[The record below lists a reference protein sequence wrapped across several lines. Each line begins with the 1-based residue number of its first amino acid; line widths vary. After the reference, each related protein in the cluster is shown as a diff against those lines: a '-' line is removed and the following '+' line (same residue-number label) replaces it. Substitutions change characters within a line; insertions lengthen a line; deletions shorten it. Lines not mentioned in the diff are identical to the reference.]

1 MPSFSKEFRE
11 HLKDEHNLGRFQE
24 FLREIVYGGNDGIVT
39 TFAVVS
45 GFAGATAT
53 GAGEVGAIAVI
64 LFGLA
69 NLFADAA
76 SMGLGAYLSS
86 RSQDDVYHA
95 ARADELRAIH
105 HNPEDERA
113 EVFEILRAKGLPDAD
128 IEAFADLYGRHPE
141 LLADFMMTH
150 EIGMA
155 NPGNGNP
162 AFEALATFLSFLF
175 FGAIP
180 LIPYFL
186 REPTET
192 TFHLSV
198 FATFAALVLLGLLRW
213 KVTAQTPLRS
223 IGETVAL
230 GGVCAVIAYTVGVLV
245 GG

>member
-1 MPSFSKEFRE
+1 MPGLSRDFRE
-11 HLKDEHNLGRFQE
+11 HLRTEHQLGRFQE

-45 GFAGATAT
+45 GFAGASAT
-53 GAGEVGAIAVI
+53 GTAEVGAIAVI

-69 NLFADAA
+69 NLFADAT

-86 RSQDDVYHA
+86 RSQADVYHA
-95 ARADELRAIH
+95 ARAREMREIRESPAA
-105 HNPEDERA
+105 ERA
-113 EVFEILRAKGLPDAD
+113 EVFEILRARGLPEAD
-128 IEAFADLYGRHPE
+128 IAAFADLHARHPE

-150 EIGMA
+150 EIGMSD
-155 NPGNGNP
+155 PSDSSP
-162 AFEALATFLSFLF
+162 ALEALATFVSFLF

-186 REPTET
+186 SEPTEA

-198 FATFAALVLLGLLRW
+198 AATFGALVLLGLLRW
-213 KVTAQTPLRS
+213 KVTTRTAVQA
-223 IGETVAL
+223 IGETVAI
-230 GGVCAVIAYTVGVLV
+230 GGVCAVVAYTVGMLV

>member
-1 MPSFSKEFRE
+1 MPGLSKDFRDHLRTE
-11 HLKDEHNLGRFQE
+11 HQLGRFQE

-45 GFAGATAT
+45 GFAGASASGTA
-53 GAGEVGAIAVI
+53 EVGAIAVI

-69 NLFADAA
+69 NLFADAT

-86 RSQDDVYHA
+86 RSQADVYHA
-95 ARADELRAIH
+95 ARAREMREIRESPAA
-105 HNPEDERA
+105 ERA
-113 EVFEILRAKGLPDAD
+113 EVFEILRARGLPEAD
-128 IEAFADLYGRHPE
+128 IAAFADLYARHPE

-150 EIGMA
+150 EIGMSD
-155 NPGNGNP
+155 PSDSSP
-162 AFEALATFLSFLF
+162 ALEALATFVSFLF

-198 FATFAALVLLGLLRW
+198 AATFGALVLLGLLRW
-213 KVTAQTPLRS
+213 KVTTRTALRA
-223 IGETVAL
+223 IGETVAI
-230 GGVCAVIAYTVGVLV
+230 GGVCAVVAYTVGMLV